1 MKDTESDSLS
11 KKLFAYSAVYQVPI
25 AAALWCGV
33 PASEAQTFLEDS
45 SVEVAPGVFES
56 PFVDNL
62 AAKCRAIHHAIER
75 GFLRCC
81 GEHGRIIEDYVPPAR
96 RYVARRDLKQWMES
110 EFEGE
115 KPAFLFGEI
124 DVGKSR
130 VPTVS
135 PRAETTYLNIIGA
148 LLDLL
153 VDKDSTSGKRSRFP
167 SQAAVIGALE
177 SRFPGKEGL
186 SERTLQDKFAAAK
199 RSLDQ

>member
-33 PASEAQTFLEDS
+33 PASEAQIFLEDS
-45 SVEVAPGVFES
+45 SVEVNPGVFES

-124 DVGKSR
+124 DVGNSR

>member
-1 MKDTESDSLS
+1 M
-11 KKLFAYSAVYQVPI
+11 
-25 AAALWCGV
+25 
-33 PASEAQTFLEDS
+33 
-45 SVEVAPGVFES
+45 
-56 PFVDNL
+56 
-62 AAKCRAIHHAIER
+62 ER
-75 GFLRCC
+75 
-81 GEHGRIIEDYVPPAR
+81 
-96 RYVARRDLKQWMES
+96 

-124 DVGKSR
+124 DVGNSR
-130 VPTVS
+130 VRTVS

-153 VDKDSTSGKRSRFP
+153 VDKESSSGKRVQFP
-167 SQAAVIGALE
+167 SQAAVISALE

>member
-11 KKLFAYSAVYQVPI
+11 NKLFAYSAVYQVPI

-45 SVEVAPGVFES
+45 SVEVDPGVFES
-56 PFVDNL
+56 PFVENL